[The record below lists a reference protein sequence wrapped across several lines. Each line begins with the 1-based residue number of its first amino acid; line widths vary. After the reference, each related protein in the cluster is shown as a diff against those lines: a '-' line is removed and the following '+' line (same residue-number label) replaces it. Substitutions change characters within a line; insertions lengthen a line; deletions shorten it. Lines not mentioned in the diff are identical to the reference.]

1 VGEAVPH
8 GLGVDQAQGSLV
20 AGLAEQALA
29 RADRNREDGQAQLV
43 DQVVLH
49 QCAHERAAGVHDDLP
64 LYLLLELGDL
74 AHYLAR
80 QDGRIRPSGLLDR
93 RGHDV
98 LGQAVQTVQPLA
110 AHH

>member
-43 DQVVLH
+43 DQIVLH
-49 QCAHERAAGVHDDLP
+49 QRAH
-64 LYLLLELGDL
+64 
-74 AHYLAR
+74 
-80 QDGRIRPSGLLDR
+80 
-93 RGHDV
+93 
-98 LGQAVQTVQPLA
+98 
-110 AHH
+110 